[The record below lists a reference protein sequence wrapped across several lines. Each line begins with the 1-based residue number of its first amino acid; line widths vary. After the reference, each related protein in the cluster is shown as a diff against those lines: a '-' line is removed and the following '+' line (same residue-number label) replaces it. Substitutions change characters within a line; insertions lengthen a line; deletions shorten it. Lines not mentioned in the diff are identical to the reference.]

1 MSEVRSA
8 DRVEWITRMLRAA
21 ALVFV
26 APLAASADVTFV
38 HWSDTHVTGPTPPGY
53 KLKIVEDMNTIP
65 EKSWPEKAGGGKV
78 GPVDFALCT
87 GDLTDSGK
95 PEEWEGYLALRAKI
109 AFPSYDAMGNHDFRQ
124 GRSVEN
130 GIRKLHGETYYS
142 FDKGGV
148 HVVVMNEYTARHRL
162 PDFNAAQLDWL
173 AKDLAKVEKG
183 VTPVVLAMHS
193 PPLRGKDHFMSLGES
208 INRFADILKGH
219 KAVIVHGHKHFSVKA
234 RLDDTWWVLGSGKAE
249 NGDQQDRC
257 YNVIRVT
264 SAGKVTC
271 VPYDW
276 VKEAWDVGEGA
287 FHIDEPTKGKAN

>member
-219 KAVIVHGHKHFSVKA
+219 KAVIVSNIDKILSLVSRYA
-234 RLDDTWWVLGSGKAE
+234 QINYRTVEDIMTNGKDLIKRVMFAD
-249 NGDQQDRC
+249 NFDQ
-257 YNVIRVT
+257 IA
-264 SAGKVTC
+264 SL
-271 VPYDW
+271 
-276 VKEAWDVGEGA
+276 
-287 FHIDEPTKGKAN
+287 EPFFKSKINLPTYQLFLEYEKRRG